1 MKNGNGSI
9 KEFSAGGV
17 VTRGGKFLLIRMRN
31 LQGDLVWT
39 FPKGHLEGRETP
51 RQAALREVEEESG
64 YLCRVRR
71 SLALVRYSFE
81 REGTP
86 VRKRVRWYWM
96 EPLRRS
102 GRADPKEIFG
112 LRWLPYSP
120 ARRLLRYPADFR
132 LLEKA
137 RVLSARAGRLS

>member
-1 MKNGNGSI
+1 MKNGNGVI

-17 VTRGGKFLLIRMRN
+17 VTRDGKFLLIRMRN
-31 LQGDLVWT
+31 LQGELVWT
-39 FPKGHLEGRETP
+39 FPKGHIEGEETP

-64 YLCRVRR
+64 YFCRVRR

-81 REGTP
+81 RKGRP

-96 EPLRRS
+96 EPLLRR
-102 GRADPKEIFG
+102 GKADPKEIFG
-112 LRWLPYSP
+112 LRWLGYGA

-132 LLEKA
+132 LLDKA
-137 RVLSARAGRLS
+137 ESLSAAGGRRS